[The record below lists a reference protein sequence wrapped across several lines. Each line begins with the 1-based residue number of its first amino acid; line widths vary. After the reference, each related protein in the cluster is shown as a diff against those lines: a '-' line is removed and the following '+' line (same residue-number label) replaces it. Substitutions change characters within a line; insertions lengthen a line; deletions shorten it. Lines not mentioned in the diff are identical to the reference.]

1 MLALSQLRASL
12 HKDSGQLQHWS
23 MTSSMLKSCQEWCWM
38 NERILNLSMMF
49 DNIRSQQQPL
59 IFLFPHFH
67 NRSSLCALKCSAQEI
82 AFHSGWLDVPSQ
94 GSIPASSQ
102 YSTHSKQSIR
112 MLCKNRY
119 WSVCGVL
126 ACKWAFSSRVLAS
139 QRCLRPV
146 DEGAT
151 ASLEAAVNWPFSFRV
166 FTSQGVL
173 RRVDEGS
180 TTSEGRASVG
190 EVAVN
195 NASDLVTYIST
206 WCQHIFKFFIMHW
219 ILHQ

>member
-1 MLALSQLRASL
+1 
-12 HKDSGQLQHWS
+12 
-23 MTSSMLKSCQEWCWM
+23 
-38 NERILNLSMMF
+38 MF
-49 DNIRSQQQPL
+49 DNIRSQQHSL
-59 IFLFPHFH
+59 IFLFPHFLISTTDQASPH
-67 NRSSLCALKCSAQEI
+67 WNVLPKRLR
-82 AFHSGWLDVPSQ
+82 
-94 GSIPASSQ
+94 SIPASSQ
-102 YSTHSKQSIR
+102 YSTHSKQSFR

-126 ACKWAFSSRVLAS
+126 AYKWAFSSRVLAS

-146 DEGAT
+146 DEEAT
-151 ASLEAAVNWPFSFRV
+151 ASLEAAVNWSFSFSV
-166 FTSQGVL
+166 LTSQGVL

-206 WCQHIFKFFIMHW
+206 RCQHIFKFFIMHW
-219 ILHQ
+219 SFHQ